1 MLVPDLGDLLV
12 FPCGPDKKPLIDAWP
27 ENAKRVEPPGHW
39 PLVGSITGPR
49 NGYDVLDVECEGLAW
64 LEANPIRRT
73 RAHRT
78 PRGWHLLFR
87 AAEGLS
93 GSNDLRISKDV
104 HVRAT
109 GSYHIWWPR
118 QGYAVVDAPLAEW
131 PEELLRLAM
140 GHHAASSGPAHI
152 DRAVSN
158 CGAVSNCQGLSA
170 ADTICKLDPT
180 EFREYTKWLHLMM
193 ACHAAGIER
202 EAFVEWS
209 AGDPLYAGAGEGIRR
224 MWNALKAGGNANG
237 RIGEATLF
245 AAIRDAGSKEQP
257 GRCVSVPSPP
267 KKRRQMGWPERNELS
282 RMLRWLASQK
292 EDEGALFWIACRL
305 GEWRMK
311 FHTVDRVLEELLL
324 GAAWQAGLRDKDRVR
339 SQVRNGLRIGALEWL
354 DRHANGHADGGGQA
368 DIERAVSECN
378 EQPTEE

>member
-12 FPCGPDKKPLIDAWP
+12 FPCKPDKKPLVDAWP

-49 NGYDVLDVECEGLAW
+49 NGYDVLDVECEGLDW
-64 LEANPIRRT
+64 LAANPVPRT
-73 RAHRT
+73 RAQRT

-118 QGYAVVDAPLAEW
+118 QGFAVVDAPLAEW
-131 PEELLRLAM
+131 PEELLGLAM
-140 GHHAASSGPAHI
+140 GPGGAALTDHR
-152 DRAVSN
+152 RAVSN
-158 CGAVSNCQGLSA
+158 CQHLSPA
-170 ADTICKLDPT
+170 PDVDLSRIDPT
-180 EFREYTKWLHLMM
+180 EYREFGRWLRLLTS
-193 ACHAAGIER
+193 CKVAGVSR
-202 EAFVEWS
+202 EAFLAWS
-209 AGDPLYAGAGEGIRR
+209 IGDPQYAEDAKRVLEVWDHVKPNGGITEG
-224 MWNALKAGGNANG
+224 
-237 RIGEATLF
+237 TLF
-245 AAIRDAGSKEQP
+245 AALRSKERP
-257 GRCVSVPSPP
+257 EDGGWPSPP

-282 RMLRWLASQK
+282 RMLRWLTSQR

-311 FHTVDRVLEELLL
+311 FVCADRVLEELLM

-339 SQVRNGLRIGALEWL
+339 RQVRNGIRVGAVAWR
-354 DRHANGHADGGGQA
+354 DQHANGHADADGVGQA
-368 DIERAVSECN
+368 DIDRAVSECD
-378 EQPTEE
+378 EQTATEE